1 MLALPRRA
9 CGAQTK
15 IAAGA
20 TSSPDESPLVL
31 RCGRASTSVAE
42 MRIATH
48 HPSGV
53 ACGLNRTTISA
64 LTWSNLGKRRNGGA
78 VKKGIEIEVIWE
90 DQNVVE
96 FQINC
101 SNGYFSGRAE
111 IYASHDV
118 LPKFA
123 STLSGFPS
131 KRTDSRD
138 FELGTFDQNYTDGG
152 VRLHFYCTDSVGHA
166 AVEVRLRGDG
176 CKALGEAESVA
187 LRIPIEAAAIDSFVS
202 QVRDLKREIGARAY
216 LQMAK

>member
-1 MLALPRRA
+1 
-9 CGAQTK
+9 
-15 IAAGA
+15 
-20 TSSPDESPLVL
+20 
-31 RCGRASTSVAE
+31 

-96 FQINC
+96 
-101 SNGYFSGRAE
+101 
-111 IYASHDV
+111 
-118 LPKFA
+118 
-123 STLSGFPS
+123 
-131 KRTDSRD
+131 
-138 FELGTFDQNYTDGG
+138 
-152 VRLHFYCTDSVGHA
+152 
-166 AVEVRLRGDG
+166 
-176 CKALGEAESVA
+176 SVA
-187 LRIPIEAAAIDSFVS
+187 LRIPIEAATIDSFVS